1 MEKEKVQILMST
13 YNGERFLREQI
24 DSLLKQTY
32 QNIEILIRDDGSKDR
47 TPEILKEYQ
56 QNYPNIQVYLEENT
70 GVNES
75 FFELLRKSDADYV
88 AFCDQD
94 DVWLE
99 EKVQKAV
106 EKLQGIREPALYCSN
121 KILVDSNL
129 KVIMENNHRKLR
141 PGFENAVVECI
152 CTGCTSMMNRSLA
165 EKIKAHIPEHAIIH
179 DWWCY
184 LAASYL
190 GQVIYDD
197 NAYIWYRQHGG
208 NVIGASNGF
217 FSEVKAKAAYLK
229 KNKGKLQKQLQ
240 EFSQIFSEKPEK
252 DRLIRDMLDTVKI
265 SGRFR
270 MVFSKRIYRQSFIDE
285 CVTRGLILCNRLL

>member
-190 GQVIYDD
+190 GTVIFDD
-197 NAYIWYRQHGG
+197 NAYIYYRQHES
-208 NVIGASNGF
+208 NVVGASPTVFGTIR
-217 FSEVKAKAAYLK
+217 AKADYVK
-229 KNKGKLQKQLQ
+229 KNKGKLKGQLGD
-240 EFSQIFSEKPEK
+240 FSKMYHQHAEKDELVQLLLASEKMPAK
-252 DRLIRDMLDTVKI
+252 TKV
-265 SGRFR
+265 
-270 MVFSKRIYRQSFIDE
+270 VFGHHFYRQEKIDHLI
-285 CVTRGLILCNRLL
+285 TRILFLINRML